1 MVSTNIISSLGM
13 GSGIDIKQLVSD
25 LSAASRE
32 PKVDRINTMAAK
44 NSAKISAVAVATSR
58 LNNFAD
64 SLAQMITD
72 GSLRSQATS
81 SDDSAVGVTSR
92 AGLSAD
98 RFNATIIVNQL
109 ARAQTSYSA
118 IVADKTAAIGEG
130 TMTLSMGGQ
139 NVAIT
144 IDSSNNSLE
153 GLAAAINNSGSGVS
167 ASLIAD
173 DGGFRLV
180 LKGQNG
186 QANSFTL
193 TADAGADANLSNF
206 TYGDGGSM
214 TLGQSAANAEFT
226 VDGVAF
232 SRGSNTVDDILSG
245 MSLSLKKVT
254 GGQPVDIGASRPV
267 DLLRQTIGDF
277 VDVYNQLRSSLET
290 AAKETGS
297 ASSLRQLES
306 ELNSLLSKTLTSH
319 PSINKLSDLGISS
332 SKTGGLVIDY
342 TKLDGLL
349 ANNSAAVEAIFNP
362 RRDETHSSITDIGIS
377 DALDAIRD
385 KAVASDGVL
394 GRISSMLESRQKALQ
409 EEMDKVET
417 REAAYKARLE
427 KQYNGLE
434 AKLAAYEATRSYLDQ
449 QIEMW
454 NNMYKG

>member
-25 LSAASRE
+25 LSAASRA
-32 PKVDRINTMAAK
+32 PKVERINTQATK
-44 NSAKISAVAVATSR
+44 NAAKISAVATATSN

-72 GSLRSQATS
+72 GSLRSKATS
-81 SDDSAVGVTSR
+81 SDDSSVSVTSR

-98 RFNATIIVNQL
+98 SFNATIIVNQL
-109 ARAQTSYSA
+109 ARAQTAYSA
-118 IVADKTAAIGEG
+118 IVADKSAAIGEG
-130 TMTLSMGGQ
+130 SMTLSMGGQ
-139 NVAIT
+139 NISIT

-153 GLAAAINNSGSGVS
+153 GLATAINNSGSGVS

-206 TYGDGGSM
+206 SYGAGGSM
-214 TLGQSAANAEFT
+214 SLGQSAANAEFT

-232 SRGSNTVDDILSG
+232 SRASNTVDDILSG

-254 GGQPVDIGASRPV
+254 SGQPVDIGASRPL
-267 DLLRQTIGDF
+267 DLLRQTVGDF
-277 VDVYNQLRSSLET
+277 VDVYNQLHKSLVT
-290 AAKETGS
+290 ASKETGS
-297 ASSLRQLES
+297 SSSLRQLES
-306 ELNSLLSKTLTSH
+306 ELNSLLSKVLTSH
-319 PSINKLSDLGISS
+319 PSINKLSDLGIKS
-332 SKTGGLVIDY
+332 SKNGGLEIDFA
-342 TKLDGLL
+342 KLDNLL
-349 ANNSAAVEAIFNP
+349 ATDSAAVEAIFNP
-362 RRDETHSSITDIGIS
+362 RRDSLHNSTTDIGIS

-385 KAVASDGVL
+385 KAVAADGVL
-394 GRISSMLESRQKALQ
+394 GRISSMLESRQKELQ
-409 EEMDKVET
+409 EEMDKVEQ
-417 REAAYKARLE
+417 REAVYKARLE
-427 KQYNGLE
+427 KQYSGLE
-434 AKLAAYEATRSYLDQ
+434 AKLAAFEATRSYLDQ

-454 NNMYKG
+454 NNMYKS